1 MHNGMTVIVNGESR
15 ALPAEASLLDLLAGL
30 DLDPRS
36 VVVELNRTIV
46 RRQALAETSLSDG
59 DCVELVH
66 FVGGG

>member
-1 MHNGMTVIVNGESR
+1 MRNSMTVIVNGESR
-15 ALPAEASLLDLLAGL
+15 ALPLEASLLDLLSKL

-46 RRQALAETSLSDG
+46 RRDALGNTNLRDG
-59 DCVELVH
+59 DQIELVR

>member
-15 ALPAEASLLDLLAGL
+15 ALPAEASLLDLLTGL
-30 DLDPRS
+30 NLDPRS

-46 RRQALAETSLSDG
+46 RRQALAETGLNDG
-59 DCVELVH
+59 DRIELVH